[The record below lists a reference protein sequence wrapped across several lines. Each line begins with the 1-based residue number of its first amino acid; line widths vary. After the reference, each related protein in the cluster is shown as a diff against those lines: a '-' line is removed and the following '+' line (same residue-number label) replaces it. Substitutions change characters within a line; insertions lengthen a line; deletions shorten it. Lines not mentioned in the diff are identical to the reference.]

1 MSGSRFFFN
10 ITVNV
15 ISFSLCQI
23 WFLFSFCQE
32 KQLHSYKRA
41 RQRRLSRRFL
51 SEFLVALLHSFC
63 RLIRSRFPPFFSL
76 WCTCI
81 SINSCRLGIW
91 QERRCL
97 RRADN
102 TAATHTSAFYS
113 CPNTTR
119 RGKFGSYV
127 CARFCLRVLAVMRL
141 NKITNKRKIQR
152 KDRANTQMAHEF
164 VSVLRRSGCDCD
176 GTVLMLLMCCAAA
189 NPTKVIHTDT
199 KQLSCQSLETT
210 AQIPG
215 RALPCS

>member
-1 MSGSRFFFN
+1 MSGSRF
-10 ITVNV
+10 
-15 ISFSLCQI
+15 LQ
-23 WFLFSFCQE
+23 
-32 KQLHSYKRA
+32 HKRK
-41 RQRRLSRRFL
+41 RRLLLTLPDLVFIFLLPRKTASFIWKGQAETTVTAVSLQISRCAFAQFL
-51 SEFLVALLHSFC
+51 SVDSLTFS
-63 RLIRSRFPPFFSL
+63 PFFSL

-97 RRADN
+97 RRAYN
-102 TAATHTSAFYS
+102 TAAAHTSAFYS

-119 RGKFGSYV
+119 RGKFGSDV

-152 KDRANTQMAHEF
+152 KNRANTQMAHEF

-176 GTVLMLLMCCAAA
+176 GTVLLLLMCCAAA